1 MKEIKN
7 IDNIYLDKF
16 GVEVTPYLTYAQIQM
31 IVDGVCQ
38 FDVWAD
44 REQNIDVLLLHYVT
58 DITDEEIEKT
68 GHVAFLQSGL
78 IDEVKSCVKN
88 LDKVYK
94 AIEYTQSTSRALT
107 KIVKEMPKLMK
118 PLEKVMERGSSK
130 K

>member
-31 IVDGVCQ
+31 IVDAVCQ

-44 REQNIDVLLLHYVT
+44 REQNIDILLLHHVT
-58 DITDEEIEKT
+58 DITDEEIEKI
-68 GHVAFLQSGL
+68 GHVTFLQSGL
-78 IDEVKSCVKN
+78 MDEVKSCVKN
-88 LDKVYK
+88 LDMVYK

-107 KIVKEMPKLMK
+107 KIVKEMPKFMK